1 MILAKVEY
9 ELFDH
14 EELASDVQEL
24 DRQIRLHF
32 ADRPTLYVSWTWER
46 QSGPD
51 SEPYS
56 IAYAESSY
64 FTDSATRV
72 LDVTASPRWSKHIG
86 RSVELAYVP
95 SSSHELEYQVL
106 EIRSGSDCTYVYSLG
121 RDVIG
126 VSDTL
131 PIAGPFTTGC

>member
-14 EELASDVQEL
+14 EELSSEL

-32 ADRPTLYVSWTWER
+32 ADRPTLYVSWTSER
-46 QSGPD
+46 HSGPA
-51 SEPYS
+51 SEAYS

-64 FTDSATRV
+64 FTDSAPRLV
-72 LDVTASPRWSKHIG
+72 DVSGSPRWSRHIG
-86 RSVELAYVP
+86 RSVELEYVR
-95 SSSHELEYQVL
+95 SSSPELEYQVL
-106 EIRSGSDCTYVYSLG
+106 EVRSGSDCTYLYSLG

-126 VSDTL
+126 LSDTL
-131 PIAGPFTTGC
+131 PIADPFTTGC